1 LSIQRALLD
10 KVYDIGH
17 KLTSINRVPFE
28 KLREREQFRSSLPEP
43 ADYLERSF
51 FQYLCQYHEHPNL
64 RGALNVL
71 CVPIAIYLAARLLIF
86 RMSATVCRK
95 DCGLQVAAPS
105 RIIGIMD
112 ASVDILP
119 SAILRTEEKIP
130 IYPIRGDIKF
140 DAVAG
145 EIAEKMLKRYWNEPH
160 FVSKCVLRV
169 LRYAALKAEMDCDV
183 IVASA
188 EYSFASSVATDYCG
202 SRGIRH
208 VNVMHGEKILNPVDS
223 FCSFH
228 DFYVW
233 HEHYINLFREMR
245 GFAERFIVSMPTSWQ
260 HLKGVGQREEV
271 AYDLTYYLGWEL
283 SGEDLTSILETLRS
297 LKESGLVVCVRMHPR
312 YGSRTIIRNTFEG
325 FNIEDPTD
333 VSLPESLRKTA
344 CVVSLFTT
352 VFWEAM
358 SARRDIVI
366 DDMSNPYFYNTL
378 KDVRYLWVSGKHALL
393 SKRFVH

>member
-1 LSIQRALLD
+1 MSIQRALLD

-28 KLREREQFRSSLPEP
+28 KLREREQFRLSLPEP

-86 RMSATVCRK
+86 RMSATVSRK

-119 SAILRTEEKIP
+119 SAIFRTEEKIP
-130 IYPIRGDIKF
+130 IYPMRGDIKF

-160 FVSKCVLRV
+160 FFSKCVLKI
-169 LRYAALKAEMDCDV
+169 LRYAALKADTDCGV

-188 EYSFASSVATDYCG
+188 EYSFASSAATEYCG

-208 VNVMHGEKILNPVDS
+208 VNVMHGEKIINPVDS
-223 FCSFH
+223 FCGFH

-233 HEHYINLFREMR
+233 HEHYIELFREMR
-245 GFAERFIVSMPTSWQ
+245 SYAERFIISTPSFWQ
-260 HLKGVGQREEV
+260 CLEEISGEETPV
-271 AYDLTYYLGWEL
+271 YDLTYYLGWEL
-283 SGEDLTSILETLRS
+283 STADVVKIRATLIPLRERG
-297 LKESGLVVCVRMHPR
+297 LKICVRMHPLF
-312 YGSRTIIRNTFEG
+312 GNRTTMREVFDG
-325 FNIEDPTD
+325 FTIENPID
-333 VSLPESLRKTA
+333 VSLQESLKKTA

-352 VFWEAM
+352 AFWQAR
-358 SARRDIVI
+358 SAHREVVI
-366 DDMSNPYFYNTL
+366 DDVSNPDFYERL
-378 KDVRYLWVSGKHALL
+378 SEVRYLWVSKSHSLL
-393 SKRFVH
+393 SKRFAV